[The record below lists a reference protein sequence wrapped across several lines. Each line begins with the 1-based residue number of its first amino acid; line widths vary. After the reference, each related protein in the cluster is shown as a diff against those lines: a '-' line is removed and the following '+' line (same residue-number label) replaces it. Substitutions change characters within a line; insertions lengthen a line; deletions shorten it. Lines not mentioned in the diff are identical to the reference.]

1 MNNQE
6 KYKGDLLREYIAPE
20 KTENAPEGFTSK
32 VMTRIELE
40 TRSII
45 VTSGSRRKNL
55 VPAIS
60 VAVTILL
67 IASTFLIPGS
77 KSDSLALPA
86 LSILKNIKFSMP
98 EIGLSSIFHLT
109 LPSVMIYAILGILV
123 LTVFDRALYGFFHR
137 EK

>member
-6 KYKGDLLREYIAPE
+6 KYNGDLLREYIAPE

-32 VMTRIELE
+32 VMTRIQLE
-40 TRSII
+40 TPSLI
-45 VTSGSRRKNL
+45 VAAGSHGKNL

-77 KSDSLALPA
+77 KPDSWALPGF
-86 LSILKNIKFSMP
+86 SILNNIKFSMP
-98 EIGLSSIFHLT
+98 EINLSSIFHLT